1 VAIVTMQLNEINGVD
16 KKENEALDEDNNY
29 SRWLYN
35 REFRVTYR
43 DTLIASERLTDG
55 VLVPKG
61 TRGDSIFVSFE
72 KGFAEGNGF
81 KIRDEILFNVQGRPI
96 TTYIGS
102 FREVKFNQVSTNFLV
117 LFPKGVLEEAPK
129 FHVIITK
136 TTTDKQAA
144 TMQADMVR
152 EFPNISI
159 INLGTIVAT
168 LEEILGKK
176 IVCGNL
182 DITFYRD
189 DFRRRERPLIPS
201 ITNIDFSIENKKV
214 VLIDDVLYTG
224 RTIRSGLDALLTFGR
239 PSKVELLV
247 IIDRRFSRDLPIQA
261 DYTGKAID
269 TLISERVSVE
279 WKETEGEDKVV
290 LFTKES
296 NE

>member
-1 VAIVTMQLNEINGVD
+1 MMEKQVILNAKHLELTLKRLSHELIESHND
-16 KKENEALDEDNNY
+16 F
-29 SRWLYN
+29 S
-35 REFRVTYR
+35 
-43 DTLIASERLTDG
+43 DT
-55 VLVPKG
+55 VLVGLQPRG
-61 TRGDSIFVSFE
+61 IHVVTRL
-72 KGFAEGNGF
+72 K
-81 KIRDEILFNVQGRPI
+81 EI
-96 TTYIGS
+96 
-102 FREVKFNQVSTNFLV
+102 
-117 LFPKGVLEEAPK
+117 
-129 FHVIITK
+129 
-136 TTTDKQAA
+136 
-144 TMQADMVR
+144 
-152 EFPNISI
+152 
-159 INLGTIVAT
+159 